1 MTDNVPLQTKDERKE
16 IFRIIG
22 EIKSTAEALAKLSR
36 PMFNG
41 LRFLS
46 DSELSRRL
54 SVSKSTLANYRL
66 KGLFG
71 FYSLE
76 GKILYA
82 EHEIE
87 AYLYR
92 NYHPPFKQSSTSI
105 APADFPWSVG
115 AISSLEDETGR
126 SQIKYWLMMENPRA
140 IDPLRQERLI
150 PEDKIELTPCV

>member
-1 MTDNVPLQTKDERKE
+1 MTENTPLQTKEEQKE
-16 IFRIIG
+16 IFKVIG
-22 EIKSTAEALAKLSR
+22 EIKSSAKELAERSR
-36 PMFNG
+36 PVFNG
-41 LRFLS
+41 MRFIS

-87 AYLYR
+87 AYLR
-92 NYHPPFKQSSTSI
+92 QNYHPPYK
-105 APADFPWSVG
+105 
-115 AISSLEDETGR
+115 
-126 SQIKYWLMMENPRA
+126 
-140 IDPLRQERLI
+140 
-150 PEDKIELTPCV
+150 

>member
-22 EIKSTAEALAKLSR
+22 EIKSTAEDLANLSR

-87 AYLYR
+87 AYLYGIIILR
-92 NYHPPFKQSSTSI
+92 SSSDSQKPSSIHTLTMAFYKDIKPMVNY
-105 APADFPWSVG
+105 
-115 AISSLEDETGR
+115 
-126 SQIKYWLMMENPRA
+126 
-140 IDPLRQERLI
+140 
-150 PEDKIELTPCV
+150 

>member
-1 MTDNVPLQTKDERKE
+1 MIDNVPSQTKNERKE

-22 EIKSTAEALAKLSR
+22 EIKSTTEDLAKLSR

-54 SVSKSTLANYRL
+54 SVSKSTLTNYRL

-76 GKILYA
+76 GKIRYA

-92 NYHPPFKQSSTSI
+92 NYHPPFK
-105 APADFPWSVG
+105 
-115 AISSLEDETGR
+115 
-126 SQIKYWLMMENPRA
+126 
-140 IDPLRQERLI
+140 
-150 PEDKIELTPCV
+150 

>member
-1 MTDNVPLQTKDERKE
+1 MIDNVPLQTKDERKE

-22 EIKSTAEALAKLSR
+22 EIKSTMEDLAKLSR

-41 LRFLS
+41 FRFLS
-46 DSELSRRL
+46 DSELSCRL

-87 AYLYR
+87 AYLR
-92 NYHPPFKQSSTSI
+92 QNYHPPY
-105 APADFPWSVG
+105 
-115 AISSLEDETGR
+115 R
-126 SQIKYWLMMENPRA
+126 
-140 IDPLRQERLI
+140 
-150 PEDKIELTPCV
+150 

>member
-22 EIKSTAEALAKLSR
+22 EIKSTAEDLAKLSR

-41 LRFLS
+41 LRFIS

-54 SVSKSTLANYRL
+54 AVSKSSLANYRL

-87 AYLYR
+87 AYLR
-92 NYHPPFKQSSTSI
+92 QHYHPPYK
-105 APADFPWSVG
+105 
-115 AISSLEDETGR
+115 
-126 SQIKYWLMMENPRA
+126 
-140 IDPLRQERLI
+140 
-150 PEDKIELTPCV
+150 

>member
-1 MTDNVPLQTKDERKE
+1 MIDNIPLQTKDERKE

-22 EIKSTAEALAKLSR
+22 EIKSTAEDLAELSR

-71 FYSLE
+71 TPL
-76 GKILYA
+76 KA
-82 EHEIE
+82 
-87 AYLYR
+87 
-92 NYHPPFKQSSTSI
+92 KSSTLNTKSK
-105 APADFPWSVG
+105 P
-115 AISSLEDETGR
+115 ISTVIIILRSSNPPHQSLRLPFIGL
-126 SQIKYWLMMENPRA
+126 S
-140 IDPLRQERLI
+140 ERLI
-150 PEDKIELTPCV
+150 ICFQKQYYISQYV

>member
-1 MTDNVPLQTKDERKE
+1 MKDMTDNIPLQTKDERKE

-22 EIKSTAEALAKLSR
+22 EIKSTAEDLAELSR
-36 PMFNG
+36 SIFNG

-54 SVSKSTLANYRL
+54 SVSKSTLANYWL

-71 FYSLE
+71 FYSLD

-87 AYLYR
+87 AYLFR
-92 NYHPPFKQSSTSI
+92 NYHPPFK
-105 APADFPWSVG
+105 
-115 AISSLEDETGR
+115 
-126 SQIKYWLMMENPRA
+126 
-140 IDPLRQERLI
+140 
-150 PEDKIELTPCV
+150 

>member
-1 MTDNVPLQTKDERKE
+1 MTDVIPFQTKEEQKE
-16 IFRIIG
+16 IFKVIG
-22 EIKSTAEALAKLSR
+22 EIKSTAEDLADLSR
-36 PMFNG
+36 PVFNG
-41 LRFLS
+41 MRFLS
-46 DSELSRRL
+46 DSELSHRL

-92 NYHPPFKQSSTSI
+92 NYHPPFK
-105 APADFPWSVG
+105 
-115 AISSLEDETGR
+115 
-126 SQIKYWLMMENPRA
+126 
-140 IDPLRQERLI
+140 
-150 PEDKIELTPCV
+150 

>member
-1 MTDNVPLQTKDERKE
+1 MTENAPLQTKEEQKE
-16 IFRIIG
+16 IFKVIG
-22 EIKSTAEALAKLSR
+22 EIKSTAEDLVELSR

-46 DSELSRRL
+46 DSELSHRL

-92 NYHPPFKQSSTSI
+92 NYHPPFK
-105 APADFPWSVG
+105 
-115 AISSLEDETGR
+115 
-126 SQIKYWLMMENPRA
+126 
-140 IDPLRQERLI
+140 
-150 PEDKIELTPCV
+150 

>member
-1 MTDNVPLQTKDERKE
+1 MTDNVPWQTKDERKE
-16 IFRIIG
+16 IFRIIT
-22 EIKSTAEALAKLSR
+22 EIKSIVEDLAKLSR

-46 DSELSRRL
+46 DSDLSHRL

-66 KGLFG
+66 KGLFE

-87 AYLYR
+87 AYLHR
-92 NYHPPFKQSSTSI
+92 NYHPLFK
-105 APADFPWSVG
+105 
-115 AISSLEDETGR
+115 
-126 SQIKYWLMMENPRA
+126 
-140 IDPLRQERLI
+140 
-150 PEDKIELTPCV
+150 

>member
-1 MTDNVPLQTKDERKE
+1 MTENTPLQTKEEQKE
-16 IFRIIG
+16 IFKVIG
-22 EIKSTAEALAKLSR
+22 EIKSTAEDLVELSR

-46 DSELSRRL
+46 DSELSQRL

-92 NYHPPFKQSSTSI
+92 NYHPPFK
-105 APADFPWSVG
+105 
-115 AISSLEDETGR
+115 
-126 SQIKYWLMMENPRA
+126 
-140 IDPLRQERLI
+140 
-150 PEDKIELTPCV
+150 

>member
-1 MTDNVPLQTKDERKE
+1 MTDNVPLQTKVERKE
-16 IFRIIG
+16 IFKIIG
-22 EIKSTAEALAKLSR
+22 EIKSTAEDLAKLSR

-41 LRFLS
+41 LRFIS

-54 SVSKSTLANYRL
+54 SVSKSSLANYRL

-71 FYSLE
+71 YYSLG

-92 NYHPPFKQSSTSI
+92 NYHPPFK
-105 APADFPWSVG
+105 
-115 AISSLEDETGR
+115 
-126 SQIKYWLMMENPRA
+126 
-140 IDPLRQERLI
+140 
-150 PEDKIELTPCV
+150 

>member
-22 EIKSTAEALAKLSR
+22 EIKSTAEALVKLSR
-36 PMFNG
+36 PIFNG
-41 LRFLS
+41 LRLLS

-76 GKILYA
+76 DKVLYA

-87 AYLYR
+87 AYLHR
-92 NYHPPFKQSSTSI
+92 NYHPPFK
-105 APADFPWSVG
+105 
-115 AISSLEDETGR
+115 
-126 SQIKYWLMMENPRA
+126 
-140 IDPLRQERLI
+140 
-150 PEDKIELTPCV
+150 

>member
-1 MTDNVPLQTKDERKE
+1 MTENTPLQTKEEQKE
-16 IFRIIG
+16 IFKVIG
-22 EIKSTAEALAKLSR
+22 DIKSIAEDLVELSR

-46 DSELSRRL
+46 DSELSLRL
-54 SVSKSTLANYRL
+54 SVSKSTLANYRQ

-87 AYLYR
+87 AYLR
-92 NYHPPFKQSSTSI
+92 QNYHPPYK
-105 APADFPWSVG
+105 
-115 AISSLEDETGR
+115 
-126 SQIKYWLMMENPRA
+126 
-140 IDPLRQERLI
+140 
-150 PEDKIELTPCV
+150 

>member
-1 MTDNVPLQTKDERKE
+1 MTENTPLQTKEEQKE
-16 IFRIIG
+16 IFKVIG
-22 EIKSTAEALAKLSR
+22 DIKSIAEDLVELSR

-46 DSELSRRL
+46 DSELSLRL
-54 SVSKSTLANYRL
+54 SVSKSTLANYRQ

-92 NYHPPFKQSSTSI
+92 NYHPPFK
-105 APADFPWSVG
+105 
-115 AISSLEDETGR
+115 
-126 SQIKYWLMMENPRA
+126 
-140 IDPLRQERLI
+140 
-150 PEDKIELTPCV
+150 

>member
-1 MTDNVPLQTKDERKE
+1 MTDNVPLLTKVERKE
-16 IFRIIG
+16 IVKIIG
-22 EIKSTAEALAKLSR
+22 EIKTTAEDLAKLSR

-71 FYSLE
+71 FYSFE

-87 AYLYR
+87 AYLR
-92 NYHPPFKQSSTSI
+92 QHYHPPYK
-105 APADFPWSVG
+105 
-115 AISSLEDETGR
+115 
-126 SQIKYWLMMENPRA
+126 
-140 IDPLRQERLI
+140 
-150 PEDKIELTPCV
+150 

>member
-1 MTDNVPLQTKDERKE
+1 MTDNIPLQTKDERKE

-22 EIKSTAEALAKLSR
+22 EIKSTAEDLAKLSR
-36 PMFNG
+36 PIFNG

-54 SVSKSTLANYRL
+54 SVSKSTLTNYRL

-76 GKILYA
+76 GKILYD

-87 AYLYR
+87 AYLQSH
-92 NYHPPFKQSSTSI
+92 YHPPF
-105 APADFPWSVG
+105 
-115 AISSLEDETGR
+115 R
-126 SQIKYWLMMENPRA
+126 
-140 IDPLRQERLI
+140 
-150 PEDKIELTPCV
+150 

>member
-1 MTDNVPLQTKDERKE
+1 MINNVPLQTKDERKE

-22 EIKSTAEALAKLSR
+22 EIKSTAEELAELSR

-41 LRFLS
+41 LRFIS

-54 SVSKSTLANYRL
+54 SVSKSTLVNYRL

-92 NYHPPFKQSSTSI
+92 NYHPPFK
-105 APADFPWSVG
+105 
-115 AISSLEDETGR
+115 
-126 SQIKYWLMMENPRA
+126 
-140 IDPLRQERLI
+140 
-150 PEDKIELTPCV
+150 

>member
-1 MTDNVPLQTKDERKE
+1 MRNMAEIIPMQTKEERKA
-16 IFRIIG
+16 IFKLID
-22 EIKSTAEALAKLSR
+22 EIKSSAEELAEKSR

-46 DSELSRRL
+46 DSELSHRL

-87 AYLYR
+87 AYLCQ
-92 NYHPPFKQSSTSI
+92 NYHPPFK
-105 APADFPWSVG
+105 
-115 AISSLEDETGR
+115 
-126 SQIKYWLMMENPRA
+126 
-140 IDPLRQERLI
+140 
-150 PEDKIELTPCV
+150 